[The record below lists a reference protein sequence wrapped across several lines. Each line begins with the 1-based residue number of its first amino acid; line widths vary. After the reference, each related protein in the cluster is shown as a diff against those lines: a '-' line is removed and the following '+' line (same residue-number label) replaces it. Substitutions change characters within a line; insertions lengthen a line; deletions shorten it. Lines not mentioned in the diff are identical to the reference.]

1 MNTTSVAA
9 LVTAVVGLS
18 ACAWTFVH
26 GARQSRMTVCV
37 LASIVVCLSLVFL
50 SIGQGRLAALDAALV
65 IGTLGPLVTVIVAVR
80 GRGQNR
86 ALATSG
92 PRPAGSQPPQPSAQP
107 PVRQP
112 VRHQT
117 VARPGAP
124 VHPGQP
130 EARPG
135 GAHGRRRHAR

>member
-37 LASIVVCLSLVFL
+37 LASIVVCLSLVLL

-65 IGTLGPLVTVIVAVR
+65 IGALGPLVTIVVAVR
-80 GRGQNR
+80 GRGRNSPVHGPGSRQR
-86 ALATSG
+86 AAEPAAARSAAPQAAA
-92 PRPAGSQPPQPSAQP
+92 PRSAP
-107 PVRQP
+107 PVP
-112 VRHQT
+112 
-117 VARPGAP
+117 
-124 VHPGQP
+124 PGQH

-135 GAHGRRRHAR
+135 GAHSRRRHAR

>member
-26 GARQSRMTVCV
+26 GARQSRMTACV

-65 IGTLGPLVTVIVAVR
+65 IGTLGPMVTVLVAVR
-80 GRGQNR
+80 GRGLR
-86 ALATSG
+86 RMTPDEPG
-92 PRPAGSQPPQPSAQP
+92 PRPAPRPEPSAAAGQ
-107 PVRQP
+107 QN
-112 VRHQT
+112 
-117 VARPGAP
+117 ARPGA
-124 VHPGQP
+124 
-130 EARPG
+130 
-135 GAHGRRRHAR
+135 AHSRRRHAR

>member
-37 LASIVVCLSLVFL
+37 LASIVVCLSLVLL

-65 IGTLGPLVTVIVAVR
+65 IGTLGPLVTIVVAVR
-80 GRGQNR
+80 GRGQNSPVDAPGSR
-86 ALATSG
+86 PAPQPAAARSAA
-92 PRPAGSQPPQPSAQP
+92 PRPVP
-107 PVRQP
+107 PVPP
-112 VRHQT
+112 VPPGQQET
-117 VARPGAP
+117 RPG
-124 VHPGQP
+124 
-130 EARPG
+130 R
-135 GAHGRRRHAR
+135 AHSRRRHAR